1 MERRKKVNELK
12 ERQRMHHSKWAK
24 RSRAASREEVVAWD
38 FHWSSPQDRRALYH
52 LLMDA
57 IRQGATGTPFEYTVL
72 MPPIEK
78 AHQFLS
84 RDAKHRKWNGYEWEN
99 V

>member
-1 MERRKKVNELK
+1 MK
-12 ERQRMHHSKWAK
+12 ERQRKNHARWAK
-24 RSRAASREEVVAWD
+24 RSRAASSDDVVAWD

-57 IRQGATGTPFEYTVL
+57 ISRGSRGTPFEYTVL